1 MSKTAGTDGGSRGWS
16 AGSAAPTTLVLVRH
30 GVTALTLD
38 KRFSGGIG
46 GTNPPLAEAGR
57 DQAREAGQWLK
68 AAADRIDAVLT
79 SPVLRTIE
87 TAEIIGAEIGHRAEV
102 ENAFAEMEFGEW
114 DGLTF
119 AEVAEQR
126 PAEMK
131 AWLGSL
137 EVAPAGGESFRDVE
151 GRVLG
156 GLNRVLAEHAGR
168 TIVVVSHVTPIKI
181 MVGSALGAPLE
192 SVYRMELSPAS
203 VSVISHYP
211 GGEGSESMSSLR
223 LFNARPGDLPL
234 VL

>member
-1 MSKTAGTDGGSRGWS
+1 MSRTGGTDGGTRGWS
-16 AGSAAPTTLVLVRH
+16 AGAAAPTTLVLVRH
-30 GVTALTLD
+30 GVTALTVD
-38 KRFSGGIG
+38 KRFSGGIR
-46 GTNPPLAEAGR
+46 GTNPPLAETGREQAHEAGR
-57 DQAREAGQWLK
+57 WLK
-68 AAADRIDAVLT
+68 PTADRIDAVLT
-79 SPVLRTIE
+79 SPVLRTVE
-87 TAEIIGAEIGHRAEV
+87 TARIIGDEIGHEAQV
-102 ENAFAEMEFGEW
+102 EDAFAEMEFGEW

-131 AWLGSL
+131 AWLGSMD
-137 EVAPAGGESFRDVE
+137 VAPAGGESFRDVE
-151 GRVLG
+151 TRVVA
-156 GLNRVLAEHAGR
+156 GLERVLAEHAGR

-181 MVGSALGAPLE
+181 MVGRALHAPLE

-211 GGEGSESMSSLR
+211 GGEGDDPMSSLR